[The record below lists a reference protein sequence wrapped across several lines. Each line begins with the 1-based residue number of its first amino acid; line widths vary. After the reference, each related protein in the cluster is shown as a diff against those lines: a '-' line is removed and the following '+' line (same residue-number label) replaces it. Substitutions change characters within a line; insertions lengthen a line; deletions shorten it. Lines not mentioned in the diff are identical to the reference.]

1 MSNRLFD
8 IYADPE
14 QRRHQRRIEY
24 LRWQTADVEQ
34 MFHIENRQFRGL
46 VALGTKNLVCVFFIS
61 RFGIECSTA
70 SGSLATF

>member
-24 LRWQTADVEQ
+24 SRWQTADIEQ
-34 MFHIENRQFRGL
+34 MFHIENHQFRGL
-46 VALGTKNLVCVFFIS
+46 VALGTKNLVRVFF
-61 RFGIECSTA
+61 
-70 SGSLATF
+70 SLIVLALSVQPRLVA

>member
-1 MSNRLFD
+1 MSNQLFD

-46 VALGTKNLVCVFFIS
+46 VALGTKNLVCVFF
-61 RFGIECSTA
+61 
-70 SGSLATF
+70 SLVVLALSVQPRLVA

>member
-46 VALGTKNLVCVFFIS
+46 VALGTKNLVRVFF
-61 RFGIECSTA
+61 
-70 SGSLATF
+70 SLIVLALSVQPRLVA